1 MRHPNSYRERIL
13 DDIRAGYG
21 IDDIHHR
28 RGLDY
33 LTIWAALRNIQHRHL
48 VPWVRLSMK
57 RAVRERSGR
66 RAAS

>member
-21 IDDIHHR
+21 IDR